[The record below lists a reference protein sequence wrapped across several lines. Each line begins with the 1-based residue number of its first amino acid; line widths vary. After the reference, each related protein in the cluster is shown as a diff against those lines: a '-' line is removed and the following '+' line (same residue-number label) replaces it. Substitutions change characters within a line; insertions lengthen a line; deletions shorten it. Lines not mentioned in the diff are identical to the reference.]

1 MKSIRKP
8 LAVFICLTVVMAA
21 AMGLAALY
29 QTDFGTVDVSVWYLE
44 TDGGD
49 VCAYKLYVPQSA
61 AADTPA
67 PAVLLF
73 HGYQNDKDTSS
84 TYALELARRG
94 IVAMCFDSY
103 GHGDTTVGM
112 RTRGYATRKL
122 PGWDKEISGPERF
135 LVMMSFS
142 TNDFFTLEG
151 VRGKQPRFL
160 HGRAAGASGAARDAV
175 CGRRKHRL
183 YGALHGH
190 VVFVERRGGLPRA
203 QGDCPAVR
211 RAVPAELLR
220 QWHGHLQQRAAA
232 AGQVR

>member
-29 QTDFGTVDVSVWYLE
+29 QTDFGNVDVSVWYLE

-49 VCAYKLYVPQSA
+49 VCAYKLYVPNTA
-61 AADTPA
+61 RPRIPPA
-67 PAVLLF
+67 PAVLPVPRLF
-73 HGYQNDKDTSS
+73 KTTRIPPPPTRWSWRAD
-84 TYALELARRG
+84 G

-112 RTRGYATRKL
+112 RERGYATRKL
-122 PGWDKEISGPERF
+122 PGWDRRRSLAPSAF

-151 VRGKQPRFL
+151 VEESNLDSSMG
-160 HGRAAGASGAARDAV
+160 GRLALETLLAMPFVDAENIGFTGHSMGTWSSWSVAAS
-175 CGRRKHRL
+175 
-183 YGALHGH
+183 Y
-190 VVFVERRGGLPRA
+190 
-203 QGDCPAVR
+203 PAHKAIVLQWR
-211 RAVPAELLR
+211 RAVPRELLR
-220 QWHGHLQQRAAA
+220 QRRGRLS
-232 AGQVR
+232 